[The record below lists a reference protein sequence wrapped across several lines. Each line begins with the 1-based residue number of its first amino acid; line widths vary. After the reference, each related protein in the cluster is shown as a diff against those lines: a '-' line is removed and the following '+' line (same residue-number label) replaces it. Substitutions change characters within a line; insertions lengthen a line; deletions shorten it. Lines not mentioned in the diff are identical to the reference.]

1 MYPGDRLRFDIL
13 NPLCMFMLCAIGLL
27 FVYSA
32 QISYDGDHWKRQFFF
47 IVVGVGIYSLISAL
61 NYKIFLQY
69 AHFIYL
75 VLAKVVGVFLLPM
88 LLIFLQPDLGS
99 TLVFPPMIIALLYI
113 SRLSEKFFLSAFAA
127 FAIALAVLGA
137 DIYGYSQYLE
147 AQRNAERSG
156 STEEQRMVGDY
167 QSLLPI
173 HNYQRNRI
181 LTFVAPD
188 VVDPSGTGASWNA
201 NQAKISAATG
211 GLSGKGLFKGTQAQ
225 LGYLPQAVAHNDF
238 IFSVI
243 AEETGFLGSAF
254 IVGLFCLMVANG
266 IRIAG
271 LARDRF
277 GMQLAIGVSILF
289 LVHFF
294 INIGMTIGITPIT
307 GLPLPFLSYGGSFVL
322 SCFILQGLVQS
333 VYRYRK
339 DFSWYGLTHLHADSI
354 VKADKTWD
362 PHLTPGRPRPM
373 NDESTTEPTETKN
386 AKNVNAA
393 SKDEAVNDEQYT
405 EELIS
410 APIEKKSERINT
422 RALKDDAAKREKKQP
437 LIQRIV
443 KAIKAEKKSYTEL
456 IINSEPLEKRVAL
469 LQDGVLEKFE
479 VERTGEAREVGA
491 IFKGRIQNLEPGL
504 KAAFVDIGEEKNAF
518 LHYWDILPAA
528 KDNSIEIVR
537 DNKSEKQR
545 KREAEKVSI
554 KDIPKLYPIGSEIV
568 LQITKGQIGT
578 KGPRTTTNIALPGRF
593 LVLMPYTGTL
603 GISRKIEDKKERSRL
618 KGILRDLTLPEG
630 MGIIVRTAGEGKK
643 ARYFIRDLHI
653 LLKRWEVINQRMD
666 STKKPACL
674 YVEPDIVGRTVRDFL
689 TEEID
694 RVMVDKVEDYENI
707 IEDVTKISP
716 RSKSKIHLFK
726 DDIPVFERFNIER
739 QIEQTYN
746 RCVPLP
752 GGGEIVIEETE
763 ALISI
768 DVNTGSHKNKNKDG
782 KDFILQVNLESAT
795 EICRQIRLR
804 NIGGLIILD
813 FIDMKAKKDRN
824 AVLARMKREMAA
836 DKAKNHILPISTLG
850 IMQMTRQRHSESHS
864 SGIYTDCPYC
874 NGRGSVKSSRT
885 MSVEVQ
891 RRLISVIRHIRAR
904 DGQDKEIALRVLL
917 HPTNLERLRQED
929 EDLLL
934 EIEQS
939 YGARLSF
946 RADPIYHVENFKII
960 DIESGQEQR

>member
-1 MYPGDRLRFDIL
+1 
-13 NPLCMFMLCAIGLL
+13 
-27 FVYSA
+27 
-32 QISYDGDHWKRQFFF
+32 
-47 IVVGVGIYSLISAL
+47 
-61 NYKIFLQY
+61 
-69 AHFIYL
+69 
-75 VLAKVVGVFLLPM
+75 
-88 LLIFLQPDLGS
+88 
-99 TLVFPPMIIALLYI
+99 
-113 SRLSEKFFLSAFAA
+113 
-127 FAIALAVLGA
+127 
-137 DIYGYSQYLE
+137 
-147 AQRNAERSG
+147 
-156 STEEQRMVGDY
+156 
-167 QSLLPI
+167 
-173 HNYQRNRI
+173 
-181 LTFVAPD
+181 
-188 VVDPSGTGASWNA
+188 
-201 NQAKISAATG
+201 
-211 GLSGKGLFKGTQAQ
+211 
-225 LGYLPQAVAHNDF
+225 
-238 IFSVI
+238 
-243 AEETGFLGSAF
+243 
-254 IVGLFCLMVANG
+254 
-266 IRIAG
+266 
-271 LARDRF
+271 
-277 GMQLAIGVSILF
+277 
-289 LVHFF
+289 
-294 INIGMTIGITPIT
+294 
-307 GLPLPFLSYGGSFVL
+307 
-322 SCFILQGLVQS
+322 
-333 VYRYRK
+333 
-339 DFSWYGLTHLHADSI
+339 
-354 VKADKTWD
+354 
-362 PHLTPGRPRPM
+362 M
-373 NDESTTEPTETKN
+373 NDESTTNTDNTEETSADQGN
-386 AKNVNAA
+386 N
-393 SKDEAVNDEQYT
+393 EEQFT
-405 EELIS
+405 EELTN
-410 APIEKKSERINT
+410 APKEQKAERIDT

-437 LIQRIV
+437 LITRIV

-504 KAAFVDIGEEKNAF
+504 KAAFVDIGEDKNAF

-545 KREAEKVSI
+545 KREAEKITI

-568 LQITKGQIGT
+568 IQITKGQIGT

-653 LLKRWEVINQRMD
+653 LLKRWEVINQRME
-666 STKKPACL
+666 STNKPSCL

-694 RVMVDKVEDYENI
+694 RVMVDKKDDYDNI
-707 IEDVTKISP
+707 IDEVTKISP
-716 RSKSKIHLFK
+716 RSKSKIHRFT

-739 QIEQTYN
+739 QIEQTYM

-752 GGGEIVIEETE
+752 SGGEIVIEETE

-768 DVNTGSHKNKNKDG
+768 DVNTGSHKNKSKDG
-782 KDFILQVNLESAT
+782 KDFILQVNLEAAT
-795 EICRQIRLR
+795 EICRQVRLR

-824 AVLARMKREMAA
+824 AVLNRMRREMAN

-874 NGRGSVKSSRT
+874 HGRGSVKSSRT
-885 MSVEVQ
+885 MSVEIQ
-891 RRLISVIRHIRAR
+891 RRLISVIRHIRAK
-904 DGQDKEIALRVLL
+904 DGQDKEIRLRVLL
-917 HPTNLERLRQED
+917 HPTNLDRLRHED

-939 YGARLSF
+939 YGALLSF

-960 DIESGQEQR
+960 NVETGQEQR